1 MNEKQGEPRK
11 GKMFVHSLVL
21 LSMLITVTFSAGDD
35 PCSLTQK
42 KQKILNLLA
51 SWEDCTSCC
60 KNDNKESSK
69 IYRSCREIKEYNSNA
84 EDGIYTLRTEGGIYY
99 QTFCD
104 MTTNGGGWTLVASVH
119 ENNMFGKCT
128 IGDRWTSEQGSNPNN
143 PDGDGN
149 WENYATFGK
158 PDGATSDDYKNPG
171 YYDIISSDL
180 GLWHVPNNTPFSH
193 WSKNALLR
201 YRTQN
206 GFFSNEGGNLFY
218 LYKKYPLKFGLGTCP
233 QDHGP
238 AVPVVYDLGNP
249 YKTANYYSP
258 NARGQFIAGFVHF
271 RVFNNEKAA
280 LALCA
285 GVKVTGCDT
294 EHSCIGGVGYFP
306 EANPRQCGDFAGFD
320 WDGYGA
326 HKSWSCS
333 KEITEAAVL
342 LFYR

>member
-1 MNEKQGEPRK
+1 
-11 GKMFVHSLVL
+11 MFVHSLVL
-21 LSMLITVTFSAGDD
+21 LSMLITVTFSARDD

-42 KQKILNLLA
+42 KQQIIDLLA
-51 SWEDCTSCC
+51 NWEDCISSC
-60 KNDNKESSK
+60 KNGFLFQDNKESSK
-69 IYRSCREIKEYNSNA
+69 IYRSCREIKEYNNNA

-218 LYKKYPLKFGLGTCP
+218 LYKENNITLVASVCDTLDNC
-233 QDHGP
+233 
-238 AVPVVYDLGNP
+238 LIL
-249 YKTANYYSP
+249 YSL
-258 NARGQFIAGFVHF
+258 NNSLFLAFYLSQNNVHF
-271 RVFNNEKAA
+271 FTSSAIAFRGSSTFSATWYGLLVCGSMQMESC
-280 LALCA
+280 L
-285 GVKVTGCDT
+285 
-294 EHSCIGGVGYFP
+294 EIHSCIGGVGYFP

-326 HKSWSCS
+326 HRNWSCS